1 MTLNCPI
8 ARYLFIA
15 LDSVDNNSFTGTK
28 RCWLTCSYFI
38 MYYWVVESDK
48 LMLSCFEMIIQYI
61 KKINGV
67 SSLSEIKDA
76 YKKHGPGKT
85 IFFPSVWRICRYWSS
100 FAVYRWRARFV
111 LLNKVILHG
120 PSTTLEC
127 PVCFVMR
134 YCSPS
139 PIVKNPK
146 NTILPYLLI
155 INGIHKTLKTCL
167 CTK

>member
-1 MTLNCPI
+1 MFWNDNPI
-8 ARYLFIA
+8 
-15 LDSVDNNSFTGTK
+15 
-28 RCWLTCSYFI
+28 
-38 MYYWVVESDK
+38 YY
-48 LMLSCFEMIIQYI
+48 
-61 KKINGV
+61 KINGV

-167 CTK
+167 CTKWLFLVSCIELCKMIWLHQNMCHLFPGRFSTLILFVNTLNPPKNILTSLK